1 MEQKGL
7 VHLYTGDGKGKTTAA
22 VGLTVRAAG
31 RGKPVVIAQF
41 LKGEDSGE
49 RRILERLPQVNL
61 LPLPETIQFTFAMS
75 EEEKEKEK
83 VRYQCM
89 LKEIAY
95 AAQVCELLILDEVC
109 AAVNTGMISLQA
121 ILQLLDGLTC
131 EIVMTGR
138 EPAQELEQRADY
150 ITCMEKVRHPYDEGI
165 CAREGIEY

>member
-1 MEQKGL
+1 MI
-7 VHLYTGDGKGKTTAA
+7 HLYCGSGKGKTTAA
-22 VGLTVRAAG
+22 MGLALRAAG
-31 RGKPVVIAQF
+31 RGKPVMIAQF

>member
-1 MEQKGL
+1 MI
-7 VHLYTGDGKGKTTAA
+7 HLYCGSGKGKTTAA
-22 VGLTVRAAG
+22 MGLALRAAG
-31 RGKPVVIAQF
+31 RGKPVMIAQF

-89 LKEIAY
+89 LKEIAD

>member
-1 MEQKGL
+1 MI
-7 VHLYTGDGKGKTTAA
+7 HLYCGSGKGKTTAA
-22 VGLTVRAAG
+22 MGLALRAAG
-31 RGKPVVIAQF
+31 RGKPVVITQF

-89 LKEIAY
+89 LKEIAD

>member
-1 MEQKGL
+1 MI
-7 VHLYTGDGKGKTTAA
+7 HLYCGNGKGKTTAA
-22 VGLTVRAAG
+22 MGLALRAAG

-41 LKGEDSGE
+41 LKGENSGE

-89 LKEIAY
+89 LKEIAD

-121 ILQLLDGLTC
+121 ILQLLDELTC

-138 EPAQELEQRADY
+138 EPAQELKQRSDY
-150 ITCMEKVRHPYDEGI
+150 ITCMEKVKHPYDEGI

>member
-1 MEQKGL
+1 MI
-7 VHLYTGDGKGKTTAA
+7 HLYCGSGKGKTTAA
-22 VGLTVRAAG
+22 MGLALRAAG

>member
-1 MEQKGL
+1 MI
-7 VHLYTGDGKGKTTAA
+7 HLYCGNGKGKTTAA
-22 VGLTVRAAG
+22 MGLALRAAG

-41 LKGEDSGE
+41 LKGENSGE

-89 LKEIAY
+89 LKEIAD

-109 AAVNTGMISLQA
+109 AAVNTGMISLQV

-138 EPAQELEQRADY
+138 EPAQELKQRADY
-150 ITCMEKVRHPYDEGI
+150 ITCMEKVKHPYDEGI

>member
-1 MEQKGL
+1 MI
-7 VHLYTGDGKGKTTAA
+7 HLYCGNGKGKTTAA
-22 VGLTVRAAG
+22 MGLALRAAG

-41 LKGEDSGE
+41 LKGENSGE

-89 LKEIAY
+89 LKEIAD

-121 ILQLLDGLTC
+121 ILQLLDELTC

-138 EPAQELEQRADY
+138 EPTQELKQRADY
-150 ITCMEKVRHPYDEGI
+150 ITCMEKVKHPYDEGI

>member
-1 MEQKGL
+1 MI
-7 VHLYTGDGKGKTTAA
+7 HLYCGSGKGKTTAA
-22 VGLTVRAAG
+22 MGLALRAAG

-89 LKEIAY
+89 LKEIAD

>member
-1 MEQKGL
+1 MI
-7 VHLYTGDGKGKTTAA
+7 HLYCGSGKGKTTAA
-22 VGLTVRAAG
+22 MGLALRAAG

-89 LKEIAY
+89 LKEIAD

-150 ITCMEKVRHPYDEGI
+150 ITCMEKVRHPNDEGI

>member
-1 MEQKGL
+1 MI
-7 VHLYTGDGKGKTTAA
+7 HLYCGNGKGKTTAA
-22 VGLTVRAAG
+22 MGLALRAAG

-41 LKGEDSGE
+41 LKGENSGE

-75 EEEKEKEK
+75 KEEKEKEK

-89 LKEIAY
+89 LKEIAD

-121 ILQLLDGLTC
+121 ILQLLDELTC

-138 EPAQELEQRADY
+138 EPVQELKQRADY
-150 ITCMEKVRHPYDEGI
+150 ITCMEKVKHPYDEGI

>member
-1 MEQKGL
+1 MI
-7 VHLYTGDGKGKTTAA
+7 HLYCGSGKGKTTAA
-22 VGLTVRAAG
+22 MGLALRAAG

-89 LKEIAY
+89 LKEIAD

-165 CAREGIEY
+165 PAREGIEY

>member
-1 MEQKGL
+1 MI
-7 VHLYTGDGKGKTTAA
+7 HLYCGSGKGKTTAA
-22 VGLTVRAAG
+22 MGLALRAAG

-89 LKEIAY
+89 LKEIAD

-138 EPAQELEQRADY
+138 EPAKELEQRADY